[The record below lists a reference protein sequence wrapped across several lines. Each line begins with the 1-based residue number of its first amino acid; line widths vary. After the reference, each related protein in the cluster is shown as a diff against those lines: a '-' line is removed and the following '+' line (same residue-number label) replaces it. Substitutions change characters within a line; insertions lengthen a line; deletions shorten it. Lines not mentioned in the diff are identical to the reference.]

1 MKKGLLI
8 LIVLVLLGA
17 CVKQPVGTQEEV
29 DLVKE
34 LQDIESKLADDENSS
49 DTNSSDDVTGAVVVV
64 VDETTEDVEDT
75 DIDTLVA
82 DVEEALK
89 NPDVDTSTLQK
100 IEFSE
105 TELVDLK
112 INADDEDDD
121 PLEFEFSAPLDAD
134 GKWKTDY
141 GDAGEYVVTISA
153 SDGVNTVDKMILLVV
168 KKKNVAP
175 LLEGIESSL
184 AVNEGMLLSLKPE
197 VTDKN
202 GDEVTL
208 TFSKP
213 LDSDGQWQTD
223 HKSAG
228 AYDITITATDG
239 EAETVVK
246 SKLTVKDVN
255 VPPEVTGLED
265 SIEIDEGEKITLKPV
280 VSDLDGD
287 KVVVTISEP
296 VGDDGIW
303 ETGFK
308 DHGVYTITVA
318 ASDGKDTVSKEI
330 ALTVNDVNV
339 PPQIIDIAKR

>member
-1 MKKGLLI
+1 MLSRSTQHRLPFNNGSVMEGLSMKKGLLI

-17 CVKQPVGTQEEV
+17 CVKQPVETQEEV

-34 LQDIESKLADDENSS
+34 LQEIESKLADDENSS
-49 DTNSSDDVTGAVVVV
+49 ESSDDATGAVVVV
-64 VDETTEDVEDT
+64 VDENAEAAESVAAETVENT

-89 NPDVDTSTLQK
+89 NPDVDTSNVDTSTLQK

-112 INADDEDDD
+112 INADDKDDD
-121 PLEFEFSAPLDAD
+121 PLEFEFSAPLAAD

-153 SDGVNTVDKMILLVV
+153 SDSVNTVDKMILLVV

-175 LLEGIESSL
+175 LLEGIEL
-184 AVNEGMLLSLKPE
+184 LLTVNEGMLLSLKPE

-202 GDEVTL
+202 NDDVTL
-208 TFSKP
+208 RFSKP
-213 LDSDGQWQTD
+213 LDKDGQWQTD

-255 VPPEVTGLED
+255 VPPEITGLDE
-265 SIEIDEGEKITLKPV
+265 SVEIDE
-280 VSDLDGD
+280 
-287 KVVVTISEP
+287 
-296 VGDDGIW
+296 
-303 ETGFK
+303 
-308 DHGVYTITVA
+308 
-318 ASDGKDTVSKEI
+318 
-330 ALTVNDVNV
+330 
-339 PPQIIDIAKR
+339 